1 MNFKKVNEDLYLI
14 DDVLSLNDLI
24 LVHDEFNP
32 WYSKW
37 LFNKREPNKTK
48 KYPCRGQ
55 IEKIFRH
62 EGSLGYNFQL
72 IRIGTILK
80 LHCEHFLKKK
90 LEFNRIH
97 TNIQFFGQESTFHTD
112 CNKRNI
118 GKNWSFLIFVDTD
131 WNTEHGGDF
140 ICEIEKKQYKNVP
153 FIPNNGVLFNSSL
166 EHRGAA
172 PNSLCLY
179 KPRKT
184 IQFLFNE
191 VDSISN

>member
-32 WYSKW
+32 WYNKW

-55 IEKIFRH
+55 IEKIFQH

-80 LHCEHFLKKK
+80 LHCEYFLKKK

-97 TNIQFFGQESTFHTD
+97 TNIQFFGQESTFHID
-112 CNKRNI
+112 SDKREN
-118 GKNWSFLIFVDTD
+118 GKDWSFLIFVDGD
-131 WNTEHGGDF
+131 WSIEYGGDF
-140 ICEIEKKQYKNVP
+140 ICQIKKHEYRNVP

-166 EHRGAA
+166 LHRGAA
-172 PNSLCLY
+172 PNSLCLH

-184 IQFLFNE
+184 VQFLFNE
-191 VDSISN
+191 VDSTPN

>member
-32 WYSKW
+32 WYNKW

-55 IEKIFRH
+55 IEKIFQP

-72 IRIGTILK
+72 IRVGTIVK
-80 LHCEHFLKKK
+80 LHCEYFLKKK
-90 LEFNRIH
+90 LDFKRIH
-97 TNIQFFGQESTFHTD
+97 TNIQFFGQESTFHID
-112 CNKRNI
+112 SDERSDDKY
-118 GKNWSFLIFVDTD
+118 WSFLIFVDGD
-131 WNTEHGGDF
+131 WSIEYGGDF
-140 ICEIEKKQYKNVP
+140 ICQIKKHEYRNVP

-166 EHRGAA
+166 PHRGAA
-172 PNSLCLY
+172 PNSLCLH

-184 IQFLFNE
+184 VQFLFNE
-191 VDSISN
+191 VDSTPN